1 MNTTET
7 MVFIDEVE
15 ELVARLVAGE
25 RVFHMPL
32 ALLPAEA
39 HEGQWLRLSVTVGV
53 APPDSQA
60 GLRNRLGR
68 SDPGGP
74 IKL

>member
-1 MNTTET
+1 MNTTEA

-15 ELVARLVAGE
+15 ENVVRLVAGE

-32 ALLPAEA
+32 ALLPADA
-39 HEGQWLRLSVTVGV
+39 HEGQWLRISVAEGV
-53 APPDSQA
+53 APPDAQA

-68 SDPGGP
+68 NDPGGP